1 MGRYKTK
8 GDHNHPE
15 PKESTMPEMQDA
27 DCKHEFRLTSS
38 GFECRICGVF
48 ESLIETKQS
57 TMPRPQCADREHEWR
72 EIDTGTR
79 CGRCGIL
86 WISFKDPQEST
97 TPETQE
103 ATVTEKL
110 SVTLSFEEWK
120 GRFRDIEVSLLEDN
134 GGEFVEITQG
144 DETIHVPPQAIE
156 DLYNAMVKVT

>member
-15 PKESTMPEMQDA
+15 PEESTMPKMQDQG
-27 DCKHEFRLTSS
+27 CKHEWRLTNC
-38 GFECRICGVF
+38 GFECHLCG
-48 ESLIETKQS
+48 ESGLLMGPQQS
-57 TMPRPQCADREHEWR
+57 TM
-72 EIDTGTR
+72 
-79 CGRCGIL
+79 
-86 WISFKDPQEST
+86 S
-97 TPETQE
+97 ETKE

-120 GRFRDIEVSLLEDN
+120 GRFRDIDVSLLEDN

-156 DLYNAMVKVT
+156 DLCNAMVKVT

>member
-15 PKESTMPEMQDA
+15 PKESTMPEMQD
-27 DCKHEFRLTSS
+27 
-38 GFECRICGVF
+38 
-48 ESLIETKQS
+48 TK
-57 TMPRPQCADREHEWR
+57 
-72 EIDTGTR
+72 
-79 CGRCGIL
+79 
-86 WISFKDPQEST
+86 
-97 TPETQE
+97 E

-110 SVTLSFEEWK
+110 SVMLSFEEWK

-156 DLYNAMVKVT
+156 DLCNAMVKVT